1 MPGENAS
8 PDSAPKVVSRK
19 ARTTRNEQVP
29 AAPAAT
35 RPKPDMPAPN
45 LPLQTIPIPRLLIEM
60 YTVDLLV
67 ARLALCATAPGRATK
82 DFDKLWIRAG
92 AAVSPEMKIRSACT
106 LPRMNPRF

>member
-1 MPGENAS
+1 
-8 PDSAPKVVSRK
+8 
-19 ARTTRNEQVP
+19 
-29 AAPAAT
+29 
-35 RPKPDMPAPN
+35 MPAPN

-67 ARLALCATAPGRATK
+67 ARPGAVAQSASQATK

-106 LPRMNPRF
+106 LPRMNPRFR